1 MGKTNRPLV
10 VGVDGSDASLTALE
24 WAAAEAARHGWP
36 LRLVHAYLTR
46 VPELAYVGR
55 AAAGT
60 IGDEDAEQIF
70 AAARER
76 LAKSAYGALKVSEA
90 AREGHPRRVL
100 LRASAR
106 AQALVVGRAG
116 TGRLADLLLGSTSL
130 ACAMHAKGTPVVVV
144 PGSWDVARWVRRR
157 HRRVVVVGVDGS
169 RRCRGAVD
177 YAFATASRWE
187 GRLVAVMASAD
198 PDRAGRVLG
207 ETLADWTATYP
218 GVPVTKVVESEH
230 PAVAV
235 LNSSH
240 QADLVVVGGRGHGEV
255 TGMLLG
261 SVARAVL
268 YMVDKP
274 TAVVHQLR

>member
-1 MGKTNRPLV
+1 MGETNRPLV

-36 LRLVHAYLTR
+36 LRLVHAYLAR

-55 AAAGT
+55 AATAT
-60 IGDEDAEQIF
+60 GDEQAEQIF
-70 AAARER
+70 AAAREH
-76 LAKSAYGALKVSEA
+76 LARTAYGAVRVSEVS
-90 AREGHPRRVL
+90 REGHPRRVL
-100 LRASAR
+100 LRAAAQAR
-106 AQALVVGRAG
+106 ALMVGRAG
-116 TGRLADLLLGSTSL
+116 TGRLSDLFLGSTSL

-144 PGSWDVARWVRRR
+144 PADWNVARSVRRQ

-218 GVPVTKVVESEH
+218 AVPVTKVVKSAH

-268 YMVDKP
+268 YLVDRP